1 MTNIERPDAAGIGP
15 VYDLDRSETLDQLD
29 ALAGPAAAVTA
40 ELAEIQAF
48 EKLLGLREIAPHA
61 AALSPPAPTD
71 QSLGTQSGTQVR
83 GALRK
88 MAVNLEFNIQQ
99 LRSLPAMQGDRPD
112 VQSVHN
118 RLGYVDR
125 LVGHL
130 DTVLANQDSILG
142 RLASEQKT

>member
-1 MTNIERPDAAGIGP
+1 M
-15 VYDLDRSETLDQLD
+15 
-29 ALAGPAAAVTA
+29 
-40 ELAEIQAF
+40 
-48 EKLLGLREIAPHA
+48 
-61 AALSPPAPTD
+61 
-71 QSLGTQSGTQVR
+71 R

-88 MAVNLEFNIQQ
+88 MAVNLEFNVQQ
-99 LRSLPAMQGDRPD
+99 LRSLPAMQGGRPD

>member
-1 MTNIERPDAAGIGP
+1 M
-15 VYDLDRSETLDQLD
+15 
-29 ALAGPAAAVTA
+29 
-40 ELAEIQAF
+40 
-48 EKLLGLREIAPHA
+48 
-61 AALSPPAPTD
+61 
-71 QSLGTQSGTQVR
+71 R

-88 MAVNLEFNIQQ
+88 MAVNMEFNVRQ

-112 VQSVHN
+112 VQSVNN

-130 DTVLANQDSILG
+130 DAVLANQDSILG